1 MKMMRI
7 AAAARNAALMTAALL
22 SLSASAAS
30 AQFEGEADFKITSRR
45 EKKAP
50 LEGTARMYVSPS
62 GFRMEWVMKTGSA
75 DKKGVPTEIK
85 MTMLAALPNPDKVY
99 LVNDENKTYSVW
111 DTKPARDASSAP
123 KETYKVEKL
132 GNDRIAGYACQNARV
147 TSSKGNAFDVCVTR
161 EFGPSGD
168 WIAAMNRNDPETRSW
183 LKALREQGIE
193 GFPIRW
199 SVREKGSSE
208 PITVMELVSARKKA
222 LAASLFA
229 VPAGYKQTD
238 FAVGGLTP
246 EQQKAMGDAQKQMKE
261 AMENMTPEE
270 RKQVE
275 EMMKRYGQPT
285 PVP

>member
-1 MKMMRI
+1 MKTKGII
-7 AAAARNAALMTAALL
+7 AVAALL
-22 SLSASAAS
+22 LTASAAS
-30 AQFEGEADFKITSRR
+30 AQFEGEADFKILSRR
-45 EKKAP
+45 EKKPP
-50 LEGTARMYVSPS
+50 LEGTARMYVAPA

-75 DKKGVPTEIK
+75 SKKGEPTEIK

-111 DTKPARDASSAP
+111 DAKPASDSSRAS
-123 KETYKVEKL
+123 KESYKVEKL
-132 GNDRIAGYACQNARV
+132 GNDHVAGYACQNARV
-147 TSSKGNAFDVCVTR
+147 TSSKGNDFDVCVTK
-161 EFGPSGD
+161 EFGPSSD
-168 WIAAMNRNDPETRSW
+168 WIAAMNRNDPEARSW

-199 SVREKGSSE
+199 SVRPKGSAE
-208 PITVMELVSARKKA
+208 AATVMELIRAQKKT

-261 AMENMTPEE
+261 AMEDMTPEQ
-270 RKQVE
+270 RRQVE

>member
-1 MKMMRI
+1 MASMKMKGLL
-7 AAAARNAALMTAALL
+7 AVAALA
-22 SLSASAAS
+22 LSASVAS
-30 AQFEGEADFKITSRR
+30 AQFEGEADFKIISHR

-50 LEGTARMYVSPS
+50 LEGTSRMYVAPT
-62 GFRMEWVMKTGSA
+62 GFRMEWSMKTGSSGKSA
-75 DKKGVPTEIK
+75 PTEIK
-85 MTMLAALPNPDKVY
+85 MTMLASLPNPEKVY

-111 DTKPARDASSAP
+111 DTKTARESPDP

-132 GNDRIAGYACQNARV
+132 GTERIAGYTCQNARV
-147 TSSKGNAFDVCVTR
+147 TSSKKNEFDVCVTK
-161 EFGPSGD
+161 EFGPSTD
-168 WIAAMNRNDPETRSW
+168 WIAAMNRNDPEARSW
-183 LKALREQGIE
+183 LKALRDQGVE

-199 SVREKGSSE
+199 AVREKGSTQ
-208 PITVMELVSARKKA
+208 PTTVMELVSARKKS
-222 LAASLFA
+222 LAASLFK

-246 EQQKAMGDAQKQMKE
+246 EQEKAMGDAQKQMKE
-261 AMENMTPEE
+261 AMEDMTPEQ